1 MKNACRLPLI
11 GLVLFALVASV
22 SPAPGQ
28 GIQTGVITGVI
39 TSPDGLSLPG
49 VTVTATSPNLQGVRS
64 SVTDANGVYYLRGLT
79 PGLYLVTFETPSFQA
94 ASREDIEVNAGG
106 LANVDITIALA
117 GISES
122 VTVNAEAPST
132 IASPQTSQTY
142 RKAEI
147 DVLPVGRRP
156 LDIAELAPGATTN
169 VFNISQVTLSGSFG
183 YDNVFMVNGVD
194 INDNLFGTP
203 NNLFIE
209 DAVEETT
216 VLTNGIAAQYGR
228 FSGGVIN
235 IVTRSGGNTFSGS
248 FREGLSNPAWIGQT
262 PLEKTGNINH
272 VDVLSKTH
280 EGTFGG
286 PLVRDKLWLFA
297 AGRYE
302 TANIPNTFAQ
312 NGAGYTRT
320 DTNRRGELKVT
331 GTFAA
336 AQTVQ
341 ASFIGNATEQVN
353 ASALNAAAL
362 LDVSMLTTRQLP
374 NRLMALNYHG
384 SITPL
389 LYADAQYSE
398 KKQSVRNNGG
408 TSADIHDSPFR
419 TAGVSPGVPGGL
431 VYNAPYLDAT
441 DPESRNNR
449 QFTGSLAYL
458 LATGNFGSHELKGGG
473 EYFVNEGIGG
483 NSQSSTGMVFVTD
496 YLTSGGAPVRDATGK
511 PVPLFTPGLTE
522 MWTFIARRGAEID
535 IATTSFYLQDRWVA
549 TRRLTLDLGTRI
561 ETVNSSATGTSAE
574 VRTTSI
580 VPRLGAAYD
589 ALGNG
594 STVLFATYGHYSG
607 KYSQLQFG
615 VNTNVG
621 RPDEVDYSYS
631 GPAGQGFGFAPA
643 FDLNNYRTVSFAAFP
658 TANVTLADGVKSP
671 LTREFTAGIGREI
684 GSRGNVRATYVWRN
698 TTRFVEDFID
708 LSRGITN
715 IPLVGPA
722 TNRVY
727 DNVEGLD
734 RGYQALIVQSGYR
747 VHDNL
752 RVDGHYT
759 VQLRNEGNFAGEAAN
774 NPGIPSIY
782 GNYPEIFGPALD
794 RLLPKGRL
802 DNFQRHKLRLM
813 TMYTQSLGRF
823 GSVDL
828 APIWRVNSGGVYS
841 LTASIALPAV
851 QRARNPG
858 YPTADINPGTRE
870 TVFFGERGAYDFKS
884 YGILDL
890 ATSYNLSVWR
900 TLRPWFKVEIY
911 NLLNNTKLIAWDRT
925 VTANAA
931 STLDADGIPTGY
943 LQGPRFGQA
952 TAGNHFPQP
961 WPGQNGARAVR
972 LAFGVKF

>member
-1 MKNACRLPLI
+1 MNNPLRPPLL
-11 GLVLFALVASV
+11 GLCLLSLVASV
-22 SPAPGQ
+22 QPALGQ
-28 GIQTGVITGVI
+28 GVQTGVITGVI
-39 TSPDGLSLPG
+39 TSADSLSLPG
-49 VTVTATSPNLQGVRS
+49 VTITATSPNLQGPRS
-64 SVTDANGVYYLRGLT
+64 AVTDANGVYYIRGLT
-79 PGLYLVTFETPSFQA
+79 PGLYSVTFEIPSFQA
-94 ASREDIEVNAGG
+94 ASREDVEVNAGG
-106 LANVDITIALA
+106 LATVDVTMLLA
-117 GISES
+117 GIKET
-122 VTVNAEAPST
+122 VIVNAEAPSV
-132 IASPQTSQTY
+132 IATPRTSQTY
-142 RKAEI
+142 TKVEV

-156 LDIAELAPGATTN
+156 LDIAELTPGVTTT
-169 VFNISQVTLSGSFG
+169 VFNAAQLTLSGSFG

-216 VLTNGIAAQYGR
+216 VLTHGISAQYGR

-248 FREGLSNPAWIGQT
+248 FREGLSNPVWIGQT
-262 PLEKTGNINH
+262 PLEKAGNIKH

-286 PLVRDKLWLFA
+286 PLVRDRLWLFA

-302 TANIPNTFAQ
+302 TANTPNTFAQ

-320 DTNRRGELKVT
+320 DTNRRGELKIT

-336 AQTVQ
+336 TQTVQ
-341 ASFIGNATEQVN
+341 GSFIGNATEQANV
-353 ASALNAAAL
+353 SALNAAAL
-362 LDVSMLTTRQLP
+362 LDASMLTTRQLP

-398 KKQSVRNNGG
+398 KKQSFANNGG
-408 TSADIHDSPFR
+408 TSTDVRNSPFR
-419 TAGVSPGVPGGL
+419 TLGATVPGGL
-431 VYNAPYLDAT
+431 LYNAPYLDAT

-449 QFTGSLAYL
+449 QLTGSLAYL
-458 LATGNFGSHELKGGG
+458 LATEGFGSHELKGGG

-483 NSQSSTGMVFVTD
+483 NSQSSTGIVFVTD
-496 YLTSGGAPVRDATGK
+496 YLLSGGAPVRDATGK
-511 PVPLFTPGLTE
+511 PVPVFTPGLTE
-522 MWTFIARRGAEID
+522 IWTFIAQRGAQID
-535 IATTSFYLQDRWVA
+535 IKTTSFYLQDRWVA
-549 TRRLTLDLGTRI
+549 TRRMTFDLGTRI
-561 ETVNSSATGTSAE
+561 ETVKSSATGTSAE
-574 VRTTSI
+574 LNTTSI
-580 VPRLGAAYD
+580 VPRLAAAYD
-589 ALGNG
+589 LQGNG
-594 STVLFATYGHYSG
+594 STVLFATYGHYAG
-607 KYSQLQFG
+607 KYSQVQFG

-631 GPAGQGFGFAPA
+631 GPAGQGFDFAPG
-643 FDLNNYRTVSFAAFP
+643 FDPNNYRAVTFAAFP
-658 TANVTLADGVKSP
+658 TANVALADGVQSP
-671 LTREFTAGIGREI
+671 LTREFTFGAGREL
-684 GSRGNVRATYVWRN
+684 GQRAHVRATYAWRN
-698 TTRFVEDFID
+698 ASRFVEDFID

-747 VHDNL
+747 VRDNL

-759 VQLRNEGNFAGEAAN
+759 AQLKNDGNFPGEAAN
-774 NPGIPSIY
+774 RPGIPSFY
-782 GNYPEIFGPALD
+782 GDYPEIFGPALD
-794 RLLPKGRL
+794 RLMPEGRF
-802 DNFQRHKLRLM
+802 DNFQRHKIRVA
-813 TMYTQSLGRF
+813 TMYNQSLGRF

-841 LTASIALPAV
+841 LTANIALPAV

-858 YPTADINPGTRE
+858 YPTADINPATRE
-870 TVFFGERGAYDFKS
+870 LVFFGDRGAYDFKG
-884 YGILDL
+884 YGVMDL
-890 ATSYNLSVWR
+890 AASYNLAVWR

-911 NLLNNTKLIAWDRT
+911 NLFNNQKLIAWDRT

-931 STLDADGIPTGY
+931 SPLDANGIPTDYIRGA
-943 LQGPRFGQA
+943 RFGQA
-952 TAGNHFPQP
+952 TVGNHFPQP
-961 WPGQNGARAVR
+961 YPGQNGGRAIR
-972 LAFGVKF
+972 IAFGARF

>member
-1 MKNACRLPLI
+1 MKSYRRLPLL
-11 GLVLFALVASV
+11 GLAFLTLFASV
-22 SPAPGQ
+22 VPALAQ

-39 TSPDGLSLPG
+39 NSADGLSVPG
-49 VTVTATSPNLQGVRS
+49 VTVTATSPNLQGPRS
-64 SVTDANGVYYLRGLT
+64 AVTDENGVYYIRGLT
-79 PGLYLVTFETPSFQA
+79 PGLYTVAFEIPSFQA
-94 ASREDIEVNAGG
+94 AAREDVEVNAGG
-106 LANVDITIALA
+106 LATVDVTMALA
-117 GISES
+117 GVSET
-122 VTVNAEAPST
+122 VTVDAEAPSA
-132 IASPQTSQTY
+132 IATPRTSQTY
-142 RKAEI
+142 TKSEVDI
-147 DVLPVGRRP
+147 LPVGRRP
-156 LDIAELAPGATTN
+156 LDIAELSPGVTTN
-169 VFNISQVTLSGSFG
+169 VFNISQATLSGGFG

-216 VLTNGIAAQYGR
+216 VLTHGISAQYGR

-235 IVTRSGGNTFSGS
+235 IVTRSGGNTFTGS
-248 FREGLSNPAWIGQT
+248 FREGLSNPVWIGQT
-262 PLEKTGNINH
+262 PLEKTGNIKH

-286 PLVRDKLWLFA
+286 PLLRDKLWVFA

-302 TANIPNTFAQ
+302 TANLPNTFAQ
-312 NGAGYTRT
+312 NGPGYTRT
-320 DTNRRGELKVT
+320 DTNRRGELKFT

-336 AQTVQ
+336 TQTVQ
-341 ASFIGNATEQVN
+341 ASFIGNGTEQVN
-353 ASALNAAAL
+353 ASALNAASL
-362 LDVSMLTTRQLP
+362 LDASMLTTRQLP

-398 KKQSVRNNGG
+398 KKQSVKNNGG
-408 TSADIHDSPFR
+408 TSTDIRNSPFR
-419 TAGVSPGVPGGL
+419 TAGVSAGVPGGL

-458 LATGNFGSHELKGGG
+458 LATSRFGSHELKGGG

-483 NSQSSTGMVFVTD
+483 NSQSSTGIVFVTD
-496 YLTSGGAPVRDATGK
+496 YLTAGGAPVRDATGK
-511 PVPLFTPGLTE
+511 PVPVFTPGVTE
-522 MWTFIARRGAEID
+522 IWTFLAKRGAEID
-535 IATTSFYLQDRWVA
+535 ITTTSVYLQDRWVA

-561 ETVNSSATGTSAE
+561 ETVHSSATGTSDE
-574 VRTTSI
+574 VSTASI

-589 ALGNG
+589 VLGDG
-594 STVLFATYGHYSG
+594 STVLFSTYGHYSG
-607 KYSQLQFG
+607 KFSQVQFG

-631 GPAGQGFGFAPA
+631 GPAGQGFDFAPA
-643 FDLNNYRTVSFAAFP
+643 FDMNNFRTVTFAAFP
-658 TANVTLADGVKSP
+658 TANVVLADGAQSP
-671 LTREFTAGIGREI
+671 LTREFTAGIGRQLGE
-684 GSRGNVRATYVWRN
+684 RAHVRATYAWRN

-727 DNVEGLD
+727 DNPDGLE
-734 RGYQALIVQSGYR
+734 RGYQALILQSSYR
-747 VHDNL
+747 LRDNL
-752 RVDGHYT
+752 RIDGHYT
-759 VQLRNEGNFAGEAAN
+759 AQLKNEGNFAGEAAN
-774 NPGIPSIY
+774 NPGIPSVY

-794 RLLPKGRL
+794 RLMPEGRL

-813 TMYTQSLGRF
+813 TMYSQSLGRF
-823 GSVDL
+823 GSVDVS
-828 APIWRVNSGGVYS
+828 PIWRVNSGGVYS
-841 LTASIALPAV
+841 LTASIPLPAV

-858 YPTADINPGTRE
+858 YPAADINPTTRE
-870 TVFFGERGAYDFKS
+870 TVFFGDRGANDFKG
-884 YGILDL
+884 YGVVDL
-890 ATSYNLSVWR
+890 ATTYNLTVWR
-900 TLRPWFKVEIY
+900 TLRPWFKVEVY

-931 STLDADGIPTGY
+931 SALDANGIPTDFIRGA
-943 LQGPRFGQA
+943 RFGQA

-961 WPGQNGARAVR
+961 WPGQNGSRAVR
-972 LAFGVKF
+972 LAFGVRF

>member
-1 MKNACRLPLI
+1 MKNARRLPLP
-11 GLVLFALVASV
+11 GLVLLTLFASV

-39 TSPDGLSLPG
+39 TSADGLSLPG
-49 VTVTATSPNLQGVRS
+49 VTVTATSPNLQGSRS
-64 SVTDANGVYYLRGLT
+64 GVTDANGVYYLRGLT
-79 PGLYLVTFETPSFQA
+79 PGLYLVTFDIPSFQP
-94 ASREDIEVNAGG
+94 ASREDVEVNAGG
-106 LANVDITIALA
+106 LATIDLTMSLA
-117 GISES
+117 GVSEA
-122 VTVNAEAPST
+122 VTVNAEAPSA

-156 LDIAELAPGATTN
+156 LDIAELSPGVTTT
-169 VFNISQVTLSGSFG
+169 VFNASQVALSGSFG

-216 VLTNGIAAQYGR
+216 VLTHGISAQYGR

-235 IVTRSGGNTFSGS
+235 IVTRSGGNMFSGS

-262 PLEKTGNINH
+262 PLEKAANITH
-272 VDVLSKTH
+272 LDVLSKTH
-280 EGTFGG
+280 EATLGG
-286 PLVRDKLWLFA
+286 PLLKDKLWFFA

-302 TANIPNTFAQ
+302 VANTPNTFAQ
-312 NGAGYTRT
+312 NGPGYTRT
-320 DTNRRGELKVT
+320 DTNRRGELKIT

-336 AQTVQ
+336 TQTLQ

-353 ASALNAAAL
+353 VSALNAAAL
-362 LDVSMLTTRQLP
+362 LDASMLTTRQLP

-384 SITPL
+384 SVTPL
-389 LYADAQYSE
+389 LYVDAQYSE
-398 KKQSVRNNGG
+398 KKQSFKNNGG
-408 TSADIHDSPFR
+408 TSSDIRHSPFR
-419 TAGVSPGVPGGL
+419 TLGATVPAGL
-431 VYNAPYLDAT
+431 LYNAPYLDAT

-458 LATGNFGSHELKGGG
+458 LATEEFGSHELKGGG

-483 NSQSSTGMVFVTD
+483 NSQSSTGIVFVTD

-511 PVPLFTPGLTE
+511 PVPVFTPDVTQI
-522 MWTFIARRGAEID
+522 WTFIAKRGAEIN
-535 IATTSFYLQDRWVA
+535 IRTTSLYLQDRWVA
-549 TRRLTLDLGTRI
+549 TRRLTLDLGTRL
-561 ETVNSSATGTSAE
+561 ETVSSDATGTSAE
-574 VRTTSI
+574 ISTTSI

-589 ALGNG
+589 LQGNG

-607 KYSQLQFG
+607 KYSQVQFG

-621 RPDEVDYSYS
+621 RPDEVDYTYS
-631 GPAGQGFGFAPA
+631 GPAGQGFDFAPG
-643 FDLNNYRTVSFAAFP
+643 FDLNNYRSVAFAAFP
-658 TANVTLADGVKSP
+658 TANVMLAEGVQSP
-671 LTREFTAGIGREI
+671 LTREFTAGIGREL
-684 GSRGNVRATYVWRN
+684 GQRAQVRATYAWRKAS
-698 TTRFVEDFID
+698 RFVEDFID

-734 RGYQALIVQSGYR
+734 RGYQALIVQGGYR
-747 VHDNL
+747 MRDNL

-759 VQLRNEGNFAGEAAN
+759 AQLRNEGNFPGEAAN
-774 NPGIPSIY
+774 QPGIPSIY
-782 GNYPEIFGPALD
+782 GNYPEIFEPALD
-794 RLLPKGRL
+794 RLLPDGRF
-802 DNFQRHKLRLM
+802 DNFQRHKVRV
-813 TMYTQSLGRF
+813 TAMYNQSLGRF

-828 APIWRVNSGGVYS
+828 APVWRVNSGGVYS
-841 LTASIALPAV
+841 LTASIPLPAV

-858 YPTADINPGTRE
+858 YPTADINAATRE
-870 TVFFGERGAYDFKS
+870 TVFFGERGVYDFKG
-884 YGILDL
+884 YGVVDL
-890 ATSYNLSVWR
+890 AASYNLAVWR
-900 TLRPWFKVEIY
+900 TLRPWFKVEVY
-911 NLLNNTKLIAWDRT
+911 NLLNNTKMIAWDRT
-925 VTANAA
+925 VTANGA
-931 STLDADGIPTGY
+931 STLDANGIPTDFIRGA
-943 LQGPRFGQA
+943 RFGQA

-972 LAFGVKF
+972 LAFGIRF